1 MFVAEGARFE
11 LAVHEVDAG
20 FQDRCFRPLS
30 HPSEMMVLADRREQD
45 MLIEVKITIQRPAYK
60 LGAVNI
66 RTDV

>member
-1 MFVAEGARFE
+1 
-11 LAVHEVDAG
+11 
-20 FQDRCFRPLS
+20 
-30 HPSEMMVLADRREQD
+30 MMVLADRREQD